1 MAVDNLVAQYRSD
14 RDPRLRETVVEACT
28 PLIRRIATEFTSNRT
43 LQEDLTQV
51 GYLGLLTAIEGY
63 DPVRGV
69 KFETYARPLIRGEMR
84 HYLRDSK
91 DVVRKPRWLQK
102 ANQQIDLTVARAL
115 ADERRFPT
123 LEELASALN
132 IREEGLLEILR
143 VRETVHPMSL
153 DAETPED
160 LLEID
165 RRLIRH
171 RVYESFQLPIEDRI
185 VLWEA
190 IEKLTSMQR
199 RVLYYLFFRDLS
211 QPKTAA
217 RLGVSQKHVSRVLAS
232 ALTRLREFLT

>member
-1 MAVDNLVAQYRSD
+1 MRLDDAVAQYRSG
-14 RDPRLRETVVEACT
+14 RDPGMREAITAACT
-28 PLIRRIATEFTSNRT
+28 PLIRSIAAEFTANRT

-63 DPVRGV
+63 DPTRGV

-91 DVVRKPRWLQK
+91 DVVRRPRWLQK
-102 ANQQIDLTVARAL
+102 ANQQIDLAVARAL
-115 ADERRFPT
+115 ADQGRFPT
-123 LEELASALN
+123 LEELATALN
-132 IREEGLLEILR
+132 VTEEGLREILR
-143 VRETVHPMSL
+143 VREAVHLTSL
-153 DAETPED
+153 DADTPEEM
-160 LLEID
+160 LEID

-190 IEKLTSMQR
+190 VEKLTAMQR

-217 RLGVSQKHVSRVLAS
+217 RLGISQKHVSRVLAS
-232 ALTRLREFLT
+232 ALTRLRELLT